1 MIHYFIV
8 QNRSGKTRLAKWYQ
22 PYTEEEKT
30 KLTSEIYRLL
40 NAREAKFTN
49 FLEFRTYKIV
59 YRRYVGLY
67 FVMCVDTTDN
77 ELAVLEAIHLFVEI
91 LDNYFGNVCELDLV
105 YYFYKVFQ
113 ILDEVFTGGEIME
126 TNRSLV
132 LQQMER
138 MDNLP

>member
-91 LDNYFGNVCELDLV
+91 LDNYVRWGN
-105 YYFYKVFQ
+105 F
-113 ILDEVFTGGEIME
+113 
-126 TNRSLV
+126 SLGT
-132 LQQMER
+132 LFDQ
-138 MDNLP
+138 